1 MMLFIVFFLYLLY
14 LKLYYLL
21 AFFGSS
27 TRYIFS
33 IFCTRRFLFSRPLS
47 TTLLKYSIIV
57 SCSLFTRSSFCR
69 FRNFLLFFDIFFFY
83 FSNFSLGFYIFTN
96 IRILDNG
103 NIVGRFCV
111 WFYILFFNWIAFLS
125 PYSRNDDGWYG
136 ILGTN
141 LSKKWICLNFKTN
154 YRYSLIL

>member
-1 MMLFIVFFLYLLY
+1 MG
-14 LKLYYLL
+14 YLL
-21 AFFGSS
+21 AFLSSS

-47 TTLLKYSIIV
+47 ITLLKYSIII
-57 SCSLFTRSSFCR
+57 SRSLFTRSSFCR
-69 FRNFLLFFDIFFFY
+69 FRNFLLFFDIFLFY
-83 FSNFSLGFYIFTN
+83 FSNFSLGFYIFT
-96 IRILDNG
+96 
-103 NIVGRFCV
+103 RFCV
-111 WFYILFFNWIAFLS
+111 WFYILFFNWITFLS